1 MSAAKKLLISTLCCS
16 FMLLGMNASAQRYFT
31 KTGKVSF
38 DATVPASP
46 EDIAGKN
53 RTVTCVIDTKT
64 AQLQFAVLMKGF
76 EFERALM
83 QEHFNENYVESHKF
97 PKAEFKGQVDNNTAI
112 DYSKDGTYN
121 AKVKGKL
128 TIHGETKDV
137 ETSGKIIVKDG
148 KLQLTA
154 EFSVVLADYKIAI
167 PTLVADK
174 VAKSAKVS
182 VDCSLD
188 PLK

>member
-1 MSAAKKLLISTLCCS
+1 MSALKLLLTSIISCS
-16 FMLLGMNASAQRYFT
+16 FMLLGINTSAQRYFT
-31 KTGKVSF
+31 KTGKISF
-38 DATVPASP
+38 DATAPASP
-46 EDIAGKN
+46 ENIVAKN
-53 RTVTCVIDTKT
+53 RAVTCVIDTKT
-64 AQLQFAVLMKGF
+64 GQLQFAVLMKSF

-83 QEHFNENYVESHKF
+83 QEHFNENYVESDKF

-112 DYSKDGTYN
+112 DYSKDGSYN

-137 ETSGKIIVKDG
+137 ETSGKIVVKDG
-148 KLQLTA
+148 KLQLLA
-154 EFSVVLADYKIAI
+154 DFSVVLSDYKITI

-174 VAKSAKVS
+174 VAKSAKIS
-182 VDCSLD
+182 VDCSLE